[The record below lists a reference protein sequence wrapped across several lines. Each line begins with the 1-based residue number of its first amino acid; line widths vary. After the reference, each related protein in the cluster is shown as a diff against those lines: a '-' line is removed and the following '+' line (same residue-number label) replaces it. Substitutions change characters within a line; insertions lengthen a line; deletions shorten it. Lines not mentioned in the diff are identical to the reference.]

1 MLIPLLLLVD
11 VNVHKQKPKNVLLG
25 MFAIYNRNYAFT
37 GSPLNTLRSIGAAK

>member
-1 MLIPLLLLVD
+1 MLIPMLLLVD
-11 VNVHKQKPKNVLLG
+11 VNVHKQKPKNELLG